1 MVYCPLLW
9 LRSTLHV
16 ALWGALPPG
25 EPVFRGARVG
35 IDVGTTAVRVC
46 VKGRGVILREP
57 TVVAL
62 DKATGTP
69 RAVGRA
75 ALQLL
80 GEAPGD
86 VIPVRPLQDGL
97 ITEEALLEEVLR
109 EVLRRLVSAP
119 RRLLRGALGPSV
131 ALCLPAAATPAQT
144 RAALATVQDG
154 GEGLPV
160 TEAAGCFVADL
171 GGGSTD
177 LAVIA
182 LGGVVV
188 GETLR
193 VAGGTF
199 DEAVVRAVRRHHGV
213 LIGERSGEELKRRIG
228 SVSSEAEK
236 AAADETL
243 EVRGRDVARG
253 LPKTVTVSRAEVGEA
268 LQEGA
273 ARLASAVRR
282 LLETAPAELTADIVR
297 SGLVLTGGGSYLRGL
312 DSYLQTHTGLPVTRA
327 PSAEDCTAVG
337 ALRALSCP
345 EPLRAA
351 PRT

>member
-1 MVYCPLLW
+1 M
-9 LRSTLHV
+9 
-16 ALWGALPPG
+16 
-25 EPVFRGARVG
+25 FRGARVG

-154 GEGLPV
+154 GARAVELVDPPLAAALGAGLPV